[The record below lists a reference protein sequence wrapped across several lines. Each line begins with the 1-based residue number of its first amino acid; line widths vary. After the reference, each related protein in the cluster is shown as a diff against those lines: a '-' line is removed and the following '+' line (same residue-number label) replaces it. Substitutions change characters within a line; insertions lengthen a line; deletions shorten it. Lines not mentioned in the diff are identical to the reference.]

1 MSDIVYT
8 PGQEKAIKE
17 RDKNIII
24 SAAAGSGKTRVLV
37 DRVIS
42 LMLDEKV
49 PIDKMIIVTF
59 TNKASIEMKDRIREA
74 LENQI
79 ENNISNKFLKDQL
92 KLLKHA
98 HIQTLH
104 SFASDMLREYFYYFD
119 DLSPNFSIISEN
131 SNVILKEEAIDEVFD
146 EEYAKKSAD
155 FHNFIHNFATSR
167 NDRAAKSI
175 ILKTYDKLT
184 SQIDP
189 IAWLDSKTASP
200 FDFNIFKEIVREKI
214 DLILEDI
221 SKNKSIAGENN
232 LRVEY
237 EDMLSDDYNLVNILN
252 QLIFTDWD
260 LFIEKINKAKFSTMV
275 RARKDEK
282 DIQAIIKNNRDLY
295 KKELKNI
302 SSLVLNT
309 NSHII
314 SEFGKKEVEVLKEIN
329 YLTKRFIKKYK
340 AKKKDKSYLDFNDI
354 EAEFIKLI
362 DNEEANQV
370 LRERFVYIFFD
381 EYQDSNEIQ
390 NYIIEK
396 LKRSNNLFFV
406 GDVKQS
412 IYGFRRA
419 EPQLFLD
426 KLESYNSDE
435 NKDSIRI
442 NLNENFRTD
451 RDIIDF
457 VNYIFDRLMTKEA
470 SGIDYKNGGHSLN
483 PTKEFDK
490 KNPKSEVHVLEDKL
504 SEENHLV
511 KLIEN
516 LIEEGYEYKDIAILL
531 RSGAKSYLYENA
543 FKKAGIPFFND
554 ISKVSFGAVEVTFF
568 INMLKLIA
576 NPKDDITL
584 LSVIRSDIY
593 KFSEDDIAAIRLNSK
608 YNKFYEA
615 FENYDKDDNILVKIN
630 DFKTAFNNF
639 SYQLSLMDLYEF
651 GNYIFENSKFYE
663 FLMARDRASD
673 RIANVEAFIDLM
685 SDFEANNDNGLYGFL
700 DYVEN
705 LSLYQTDNMNPA
717 RELSENENLV
727 RIMTIHKSKGL
738 EFPVVILADA
748 NKRFNNKHLRE
759 SVVFADDLGIGIN
772 VADYENKIRLT
783 SLKKDL
789 ITEKMTL
796 ENKREEMRILYV
808 ALTRAIN
815 KLIVVGN
822 RNLNTVNKLNGRD
835 DYLNMST
842 YLDWIIASLSNDI
855 ISRDLLENEYTTDDL
870 SNIAEILTFT
880 EESDYEVSKGE
891 DISDIL
897 AANVKD
903 KLYYKFVD
911 LFTKRYE
918 YEADTKDSIKKSVT
932 EISKNFNPEEDGYE
946 LPSYSKFEET
956 GEFRKPNFI
965 SEVKEYKPTDRGTII
980 HKVFQG
986 LSYQK
991 YDNMSLERALKRL
1004 VLENKIKQDELKVIE
1019 EEKIIEYFKNPII
1032 KNLYQSAANIRKEE
1046 TFLMKYEDYYVNG
1059 QIDIMFEFEDEII
1072 LLDFKTD
1079 KIKREG
1085 LYDDQLK
1092 IYKLAIEESLK
1103 KPVKKSYIY
1112 WYNFSELEEVN
1123 TNF

>member
-8 PGQEKAIKE
+8 PGQAKAIKE
-17 RDKNIII
+17 RNKNIII

-74 LENQI
+74 LEDQI
-79 ENNISNKFLKDQL
+79 ENDISNKFLKDQL

-131 SNVILKEEAIDEVFD
+131 ANVILKEEAIDEVFD
-146 EEYAKKSAD
+146 EEYAKKSAN
-155 FHNFIHNFATSR
+155 FHNFIHNFASSR

-189 IAWLDSKTASP
+189 IAWLDSKTESP
-200 FDFNIFKEIVREKI
+200 FDFNIFKEIVREKV
-214 DLILEDI
+214 DLILADI
-221 SKNKSIAGENN
+221 SKNKSITRENN

-237 EDMLSDDYNLVNILN
+237 EDMLDDDYNLVNSLN

-314 SEFGKKEVEVLKEIN
+314 SEFGRKEVEVLKEIN
-329 YLTKRFIKKYK
+329 YLSKRFIKKYQ

-370 LRERFVYIFFD
+370 LKERFSYIFFD

-396 LKRSNNLFFV
+396 LKGEDNLFFV

-419 EPQLFLD
+419 EPGLFLD
-426 KLESYNSDE
+426 KLESYDSDE
-435 NKDSIRI
+435 DKDSIRI

-451 RDIIDF
+451 QDIIDF
-457 VNYIFDRLMTKEA
+457 VNYIFDRLMTKEI
-470 SGIDYKNGGHSLN
+470 SGIDYKNGGHRLN

-490 KNPKSEVHVLEDKL
+490 KNPKSEVHVLDEKL

-511 KLIEN
+511 KVIEN
-516 LIEEGYEYKDIAILL
+516 LIEEGYDYKDIAILL

-608 YNKFYEA
+608 YSKFYEA
-615 FENYDKDDNILVKIN
+615 FENYNKDDDILVKIN
-630 DFKTAFNNF
+630 DFKTAFNDF

-651 GNYIFENSKFYE
+651 GNYIFENSNFYE

-685 SDFEANNDNGLYGFL
+685 SDYEANNDNGLYGFL

-717 RELSENENLV
+717 RDLSENENLV

-738 EFPVVILADA
+738 EFPVVILADV

-759 SVVFADDLGIGIN
+759 SLVFDDDLGIGIN

-789 ITEKMTL
+789 ITEKMTV
-796 ENKREEMRILYV
+796 ENKREEMRVLYV

-822 RNLNTVNKLNGRD
+822 RNLNTVNKLNGRY

-842 YLDWIIASLSNDI
+842 YLDWILASLSDDK
-855 ISRDLLENEYTTDDL
+855 ISLDLLESEYTTDDL

-880 EESDYEVSKGE
+880 EESDYKVSKGE

-897 AANVKD
+897 AANVHD
-903 KLYYKFVD
+903 KLYDKFVD
-911 LFTKRYE
+911 LFTKRYK

-946 LPSYSKFEET
+946 LPSYSKFEST

-965 SEVKEYKPTDRGTII
+965 SEVREYKPTDRGTII

-991 YDNMSLERALKRL
+991 YDNRSLDRALKRL
-1004 VLENKIKQDELKVIE
+1004 VLENKIKQDELKVLE
-1019 EEKIIEYFKNPII
+1019 EEKIIDYFKNPTI
-1032 KNLYQSAANIRKEE
+1032 KDLYQNAENIRKEE

-1059 QIDIMFEFEDEII
+1059 QIDIMFEFEDEIV

-1103 KPVKKSYIY
+1103 KQVSKSYIY
-1112 WYNFSELEEVN
+1112 WYNFSDLEEVN
-1123 TNF
+1123 K

>member
-8 PGQEKAIKE
+8 PGQAKAIKE

-37 DRVIS
+37 DRVIN

-59 TNKASIEMKDRIREA
+59 TNKASIEMKDRIRQA
-74 LENQI
+74 LEDQI
-79 ENNISNKFLKDQL
+79 ENDISNKFLKDQL

-104 SFASDMLREYFYYFD
+104 SFASDMLREYFYYFEN
-119 DLSPNFSIISEN
+119 LSPNFSIISEN
-131 SNVILKEEAIDEVFD
+131 ANVILKEEAIDEVFD
-146 EEYAKKSAD
+146 EEYAKKSPD

-189 IAWLDSKTASP
+189 IAWLDSKTESP

-214 DLILEDI
+214 DLILADI
-221 SKNKSIAGENN
+221 SKNKSIARENN

-237 EDMLSDDYNLVNILN
+237 EDMLSDDYNLVNDLN
-252 QLIFTDWD
+252 QIIFTDWD
-260 LFIEKINKAKFSTMV
+260 LFIEKVNKAKFSTMV
-275 RARKDEK
+275 RARKGEK

-314 SEFGKKEVEVLKEIN
+314 SDFGKKEVEVLKEIN
-329 YLTKRFIKKYK
+329 YLSKRFIKKYQ

-370 LRERFVYIFFD
+370 LRERFSYIFFD

-396 LKRSNNLFFV
+396 LKGEDNLFFV

-426 KLESYNSDE
+426 KLESYEREE

-451 RDIIDF
+451 QDIIDF

-470 SGIDYKNGGHSLN
+470 SGIDYKNGGHRLN
-483 PTKEFDK
+483 ATKEFDK
-490 KNPKSEVHVLEDKL
+490 ANPKSEIHVLEEKL

-511 KLIEN
+511 KVIEN
-516 LIEEGYEYKDIAILL
+516 LLEEGYEYKDIAILL

-608 YNKFYEA
+608 YTKFYEA
-615 FENYDKDDNILVKIN
+615 FENYSKDDDILVKIN
-630 DFKTAFNNF
+630 DFKTAFNDF

-651 GNYIFENSKFYE
+651 GNYIFENSNFYE
-663 FLMARDRASD
+663 FLMARDSASD

-685 SDFEANNDNGLYGFL
+685 SDYEANNDNGLYGFL

-705 LSLYQTDNMNPA
+705 LSLYQTDNINPA
-717 RELSENENLV
+717 RDLSENENLV

-759 SVVFADDLGIGIN
+759 SVVFDDDLGIGIN

-789 ITEKMTL
+789 ITEKMTM
-796 ENKREEMRILYV
+796 ENKREEMRVLYV

-842 YLDWIIASLSNDI
+842 YLDWIIASLSDDK
-855 ISRDLLENEYTTDDL
+855 ISLDLLESEYTTDEL

-880 EESDYEVSKGE
+880 EENDYKLSKGE
-891 DISDIL
+891 NISNIL
-897 AANVKD
+897 AANVHD
-903 KLYYKFVD
+903 KLYDKFVD
-911 LFTKRYE
+911 LFTKRYK
-918 YEADTKDSIKKSVT
+918 YEDDTKDSIKKSVT

-946 LPSYSKFEET
+946 LPSYSKFEST

-965 SEVKEYKPTDRGTII
+965 SEVREYKPTDRGTII

-991 YDNMSLERALKRL
+991 YDNRSLDRALKRL
-1004 VLENKIKQDELKVIE
+1004 VLENKIKQDELKVLE
-1019 EEKIIEYFKNPII
+1019 EEKIIAYFKNPII
-1032 KNLYQSAANIRKEE
+1032 KNLYQKAENIRKEE

-1059 QIDIMFEFEDEII
+1059 QIDIMFEFEDEIV

-1103 KPVKKSYIY
+1103 KTVSKSYIY
-1112 WYNFSELEEVN
+1112 WYNFSDLEEVN
-1123 TNF
+1123 K

>member
-92 KLLKHA
+92 RLLKHA

-470 SGIDYKNGGHSLN
+470 SGIDYKNGGHRLN

-490 KNPKSEVHVLEDKL
+490 KNPKSEVRVLEDKL

-630 DFKTAFNNF
+630 DFKTAFNDF

-759 SVVFADDLGIGIN
+759 SVVFDDDLGIGIN

-855 ISRDLLENEYTTDDL
+855 ISRDLLENEYITDDL

-880 EESDYEVSKGE
+880 EESNYEVSKGE

-980 HKVFQG
+980 HKIFQG
-986 LSYQK
+986 LSYQR
-991 YDNMSLERALKRL
+991 YDNRSLDRALKRL

>member
-8 PGQEKAIKE
+8 PGQAKAIKE

-37 DRVIS
+37 DRVIN

-59 TNKASIEMKDRIREA
+59 TNKASIEMKDRIRQA
-74 LENQI
+74 LEDQI
-79 ENNISNKFLKDQL
+79 ENDISNKFLKDQL

-104 SFASDMLREYFYYFD
+104 SFASDMLREYFYYFEN
-119 DLSPNFSIISEN
+119 LSPNFSIISEN
-131 SNVILKEEAIDEVFD
+131 ANVILKEEAIDEVFD
-146 EEYAKKSAD
+146 EEYAKKSPD

-189 IAWLDSKTASP
+189 IAWLDSKTESP

-221 SKNKSIAGENN
+221 SKNKSIARENN

-237 EDMLSDDYNLVNILN
+237 EDMLSDDYNLVNDLN

-260 LFIEKINKAKFSTMV
+260 LFIEKVNKAKFSTMV
-275 RARKDEK
+275 RARKGEK

-302 SSLVLNT
+302 NSLVLNT

-329 YLTKRFIKKYK
+329 YLSKRFIKKYQ

-370 LRERFVYIFFD
+370 LRERFSYIFFD

-396 LKRSNNLFFV
+396 LKGEDNLFFV

-426 KLESYNSDE
+426 KLESYDSDE
-435 NKDSIRI
+435 NKDYIRI

-451 RDIIDF
+451 KDIIDF
-457 VNYIFDRLMTKEA
+457 VNYIFDRLMTKEI
-470 SGIDYKNGGHSLN
+470 SGIDYKNGGHRLN

-490 KNPKSEVHVLEDKL
+490 KNPKSEVHVLDEKL

-511 KLIEN
+511 KVIEN
-516 LIEEGYEYKDIAILL
+516 LIEDGYEYKDIAILL

-593 KFSEDDIAAIRLNSK
+593 KFSEDDIAAIRLDSK
-608 YNKFYEA
+608 YAKFYEA
-615 FENYDKDDNILVKIN
+615 FENYNKNDDILVKIN
-630 DFKTAFNNF
+630 DFKTAFNDF
-639 SYQLSLMDLYEF
+639 SYQLSLMNLYEF

-685 SDFEANNDNGLYGFL
+685 SDYEANNDNGLYGFL

-705 LSLYQTDNMNPA
+705 LSLYQTDNINPA
-717 RELSENENLV
+717 RDLSENENLV

-759 SVVFADDLGIGIN
+759 SVVFDDDLGIGIN

-789 ITEKMTL
+789 ITEKMTM
-796 ENKREEMRILYV
+796 ENKREEMRVLYV

-842 YLDWIIASLSNDI
+842 YLDWIIASLSDDK
-855 ISRDLLENEYTTDDL
+855 ISLDLLESEYTTDEL

-880 EESDYEVSKGE
+880 EESDYKVSKGE
-891 DISDIL
+891 DISNIL
-897 AANVKD
+897 AANIHD
-903 KLYYKFVD
+903 KLYDKFVD
-911 LFTKRYE
+911 LFTKGYK

-965 SEVKEYKPTDRGTII
+965 SEVREYKPTDRGTII

-991 YDNMSLERALKRL
+991 YDNMSLDRALKRL
-1004 VLENKIKQDELKVIE
+1004 VLENKIKKDELKVIE
-1019 EEKIIEYFKNPII
+1019 EEKIIDYFKNPTI
-1032 KNLYQSAANIRKEE
+1032 KNLYQNAENIRKEE

-1059 QIDIMFEFEDEII
+1059 QIDIMFEFEDEIV

-1112 WYNFSELEEVN
+1112 WYNFSDLEEVN
-1123 TNF
+1123 K

>member
-74 LENQI
+74 LEDQI
-79 ENNISNKFLKDQL
+79 ENDTSNKFLKDQL

-131 SNVILKEEAIDEVFD
+131 ANVILKEEAIDEVFD

-189 IAWLDSKTASP
+189 IAWLDSKTESP
-200 FDFNIFKEIVREKI
+200 FDFNIFKEIVREKV
-214 DLILEDI
+214 DLILADI
-221 SKNKSIAGENN
+221 SKNKTIARENN

-237 EDMLSDDYNLVNILN
+237 EDMLSDDYNLVNSLN

-260 LFIEKINKAKFSTMV
+260 LFIEKVNKAKFSTMV
-275 RARKDEK
+275 RARKGEK

-329 YLTKRFIKKYK
+329 YLSKRFIKKYQ

-370 LRERFVYIFFD
+370 LRERFSYIFFD

-396 LKRSNNLFFV
+396 LKGEDNLFFV

-426 KLESYNSDE
+426 KLESYDSDE

-451 RDIIDF
+451 QDIIDF
-457 VNYIFDRLMTKEA
+457 INYIFDRLMTKEI
-470 SGIDYKNGGHSLN
+470 SGIDYKNGGHRLN
-483 PTKEFDK
+483 PTKKFDK
-490 KNPKSEVHVLEDKL
+490 KNPKSEVHVLDEKL

-511 KLIEN
+511 KVIEN
-516 LIEEGYEYKDIAILL
+516 LIEDGYDYKDIVILL

-593 KFSEDDIAAIRLNSK
+593 KFSEDDIAAIRLDSK
-608 YNKFYEA
+608 YAKFYEA
-615 FENYDKDDNILVKIN
+615 FENYNKNDDILVKIN
-630 DFKTAFNNF
+630 DFKTAFNDF

-651 GNYIFENSKFYE
+651 GNYIFENSNFYE

-673 RIANVEAFIDLM
+673 RIANIEAFIDLM
-685 SDFEANNDNGLYGFL
+685 SDYEANNDNGLYGFL

-705 LSLYQTDNMNPA
+705 LSLYQTDNINPA
-717 RELSENENLV
+717 RDLSENENLV

-759 SVVFADDLGIGIN
+759 SVVFDDDLGIGIN
-772 VADYENKIRLT
+772 VADYKNKIRLT

-789 ITEKMTL
+789 ITEKMTM
-796 ENKREEMRILYV
+796 ENKREEMRVLYV

-842 YLDWIIASLSNDI
+842 YLDWIIASLSDDK
-855 ISRDLLENEYTTDDL
+855 ISLDLLESEYTTDEL

-880 EESDYEVSKGE
+880 EENDYKVSKGE

-897 AANVKD
+897 AANVHD
-903 KLYYKFVD
+903 KLYDKFVD
-911 LFTKRYE
+911 LFTKRYK

-946 LPSYSKFEET
+946 LPSYSKFEST
-956 GEFRKPNFI
+956 GEFRKPSFI
-965 SEVKEYKPTDRGTII
+965 SEVREYKPTDRGTII

-991 YDNMSLERALKRL
+991 YDNRSLDRALKRL

-1019 EEKIIEYFKNPII
+1019 EEKIIDYFKNPII
-1032 KNLYQSAANIRKEE
+1032 KNLYQKAENIRKEE

-1059 QIDIMFEFEDEII
+1059 QIDIMFEFEDEIV

-1112 WYNFSELEEVN
+1112 WYNFSDLEEVN
-1123 TNF
+1123 P

>member
-8 PGQEKAIKE
+8 PGQAKAIKE
-17 RDKNIII
+17 RNKNIII

-37 DRVIS
+37 DRVIN

-49 PIDKMIIVTF
+49 LIDKMIIVTF
-59 TNKASIEMKDRIREA
+59 TNKSSIEMKDRIRQA
-74 LENQI
+74 LEDQI
-79 ENNISNKFLKDQL
+79 ENDISNKFLKDQL

-104 SFASDMLREYFYYFD
+104 SFASDMLREYFYYFEN
-119 DLSPNFSIISEN
+119 LSPNFSIISEN
-131 SNVILKEEAIDEVFD
+131 ANVILKEEAIDEVFD
-146 EEYAKKSAD
+146 EEYAKKSPD

-189 IAWLDSKTASP
+189 IAWLDSKTESP

-221 SKNKSIAGENN
+221 SKNKSIARENN

-237 EDMLSDDYNLVNILN
+237 EDMLSDDYNLVNDLN

-260 LFIEKINKAKFSTMV
+260 LFIEKVNKAKFSTMV
-275 RARKDEK
+275 RARKGEK

-302 SSLVLNT
+302 NSLVLNT

-329 YLTKRFIKKYK
+329 YLSKRFIKKYQ

-370 LRERFVYIFFD
+370 LRERFSYIFFD

-396 LKRSNNLFFV
+396 LKGEDNLFFV

-426 KLESYNSDE
+426 KLESYDSDE
-435 NKDSIRI
+435 NKDYIRI

-451 RDIIDF
+451 KDIIDF
-457 VNYIFDRLMTKEA
+457 VNYIFDRLMTKEI
-470 SGIDYKNGGHSLN
+470 SGIDYKNGGHRLN
-483 PTKEFDK
+483 PTKKFDK
-490 KNPKSEVHVLEDKL
+490 KNPKSEVHVLDEKL

-516 LIEEGYEYKDIAILL
+516 LIEDGYEYKDIAILL

-543 FKKAGIPFFND
+543 FKKASIPFFND

-608 YNKFYEA
+608 YTKFYEA
-615 FENYDKDDNILVKIN
+615 FEDYNKNDDILVKIN
-630 DFKTAFNNF
+630 DFKTAFNDF

-651 GNYIFENSKFYE
+651 GNYIFENSNFYE

-685 SDFEANNDNGLYGFL
+685 SDYEANNDNGLYGFL
-700 DYVEN
+700 DYVES
-705 LSLYQTDNMNPA
+705 LSLYQTDNINPA

-759 SVVFADDLGIGIN
+759 SVVFDDDLGIGIN

-789 ITEKMTL
+789 ITEKMTM
-796 ENKREEMRILYV
+796 ENKREEMRVLYV

-822 RNLNTVNKLNGRD
+822 RNLNTVNKLNSRD

-842 YLDWIIASLSNDI
+842 YLDWIIASLSDDK
-855 ISRDLLENEYTTDDL
+855 ISLDLLESEYTTDEL

-880 EESDYEVSKGE
+880 EENDYKVSKGE

-897 AANVKD
+897 AANVHD
-903 KLYYKFVD
+903 KLYDKFVD
-911 LFTKRYE
+911 LFTKRYK

-965 SEVKEYKPTDRGTII
+965 SEVREYKPTDRGTII

-991 YDNMSLERALKRL
+991 YDNRSLDRALKRL
-1004 VLENKIKQDELKVIE
+1004 VLENKIKQDELKVLE
-1019 EEKIIEYFKNPII
+1019 EEKIIAYFKNPII
-1032 KNLYQSAANIRKEE
+1032 KNLYQKAENIRKEE

-1059 QIDIMFEFEDEII
+1059 QIDIMFEFEDEIV

-1103 KPVKKSYIY
+1103 KTVSKSYIY
-1112 WYNFSELEEVN
+1112 WYNFSDLEEVN
-1123 TNF
+1123 K

>member
-8 PGQEKAIKE
+8 PGQAKAIKE
-17 RDKNIII
+17 RNKNIII

-74 LENQI
+74 LEDQI
-79 ENNISNKFLKDQL
+79 ENDISNKFLKDQL

-131 SNVILKEEAIDEVFD
+131 ANVILKEEAIDEVFD
-146 EEYAKKSAD
+146 EEYAKKSPD

-167 NDRAAKSI
+167 NDRSAKSI

-189 IAWLDSKTASP
+189 IAWLDSKTESP

-214 DLILEDI
+214 DLILADI
-221 SKNKSIAGENN
+221 SKNKSIARENN

-237 EDMLSDDYNLVNILN
+237 EDMLSDDYNLVDSLS
-252 QLIFTDWD
+252 QLILTDWD
-260 LFIEKINKAKFSTMV
+260 LFIEKVNKAKFSTMV
-275 RARKDEK
+275 RARKGEK

-302 SSLVLNT
+302 SALVLNT

-314 SEFGKKEVEVLKEIN
+314 SEFGRKEVEVLKEIN
-329 YLTKRFIKKYK
+329 YLSKRFIKKYQ

-370 LRERFVYIFFD
+370 LRERFSYIFFD

-396 LKRSNNLFFV
+396 LKGEDNLFFV

-419 EPQLFLD
+419 EPGLFLE
-426 KLESYNSDE
+426 KLKSYEREE

-451 RDIIDF
+451 QDIIDF
-457 VNYIFDRLMTKEA
+457 VNYIFDRLMTKEV
-470 SGIDYKNGGHSLN
+470 SGIDYKNGGHRLN
-483 PTKEFDK
+483 PTKKFDK
-490 KNPKSEVHVLEDKL
+490 ANPKSEVHVLDEKL

-511 KLIEN
+511 KVIEN
-516 LIEEGYEYKDIAILL
+516 LIEDGYDYKDIAILL
-531 RSGAKSYLYENA
+531 RSGAKSYLYENS

-554 ISKVSFGAVEVTFF
+554 INKVSFGAVEVTFF

-584 LSVIRSDIY
+584 LSVIRSNIY

-608 YNKFYEA
+608 YSKFYEA
-615 FENYDKDDNILVKIN
+615 FENYSKDDDILVKIN
-630 DFKTAFNNF
+630 DFKTAFNDF
-639 SYQLSLMDLYEF
+639 SYQLSLMNLYEF
-651 GNYIFENSKFYE
+651 GNYIFENSNFYE

-685 SDFEANNDNGLYGFL
+685 SDYEANNDNGLYGFL

-705 LSLYQTDNMNPA
+705 LSLYQTDNINPA

-759 SVVFADDLGIGIN
+759 SVVFDDDLGIGIN

-789 ITEKMTL
+789 ITEKMTI
-796 ENKREEMRILYV
+796 ENKREEMRVLYV

-842 YLDWIIASLSNDI
+842 YLDWIIASLSDDK
-855 ISRDLLENEYTTDDL
+855 ISLDLLESEYTTDEL

-880 EESDYEVSKGE
+880 EENDYKLSKGE
-891 DISDIL
+891 DISNIL
-897 AANVKD
+897 AANVHD
-903 KLYYKFVD
+903 KLYDKFVD
-911 LFTKRYE
+911 LFTKRYK
-918 YEADTKDSIKKSVT
+918 YEDDTKDSIKKSVT

-965 SEVKEYKPTDRGTII
+965 SEVREYKPTDRGTII

-991 YDNMSLERALKRL
+991 YDNRSLDRALKRL
-1004 VLENKIKQDELKVIE
+1004 VLENKIKQDELKVLE
-1019 EEKIIEYFKNPII
+1019 EEKIIDYFKNPTI
-1032 KNLYQSAANIRKEE
+1032 KDLYQNAENIRKEE
-1046 TFLMKYEDYYVNG
+1046 TFLMKYEGYYVNG
-1059 QIDIMFEFEDEII
+1059 QIDIMFEFEDEIV

-1103 KPVKKSYIY
+1103 KTVSKSYIY
-1112 WYNFSELEEVN
+1112 WYNFSDLEEVN
-1123 TNF
+1123 K

>member
-79 ENNISNKFLKDQL
+79 ENDTSNKFLKDQL

-131 SNVILKEEAIDEVFD
+131 ANVILKEEAIDEVFD

-167 NDRAAKSI
+167 NDRSAKLI

-189 IAWLDSKTASP
+189 IAWLDSKTKSP

-221 SKNKSIAGENN
+221 SKNKFLARENN

-237 EDMLSDDYNLVNILN
+237 ENMLTDDYNLVNSLN

-260 LFIEKINKAKFSTMV
+260 TFIEKINKAKFTTMV

-282 DIQAIIKNNRDLY
+282 DIQANIKNNRDLY
-295 KKELKNI
+295 KKELNNI

-314 SEFGKKEVEVLKEIN
+314 NEFGKKEVEVLKEIN
-329 YLTKRFIKKYK
+329 YLTKRFIKKYQ

-370 LRERFVYIFFD
+370 LKERFSYIFFD

-396 LKRSNNLFFV
+396 LKGADNLFFV

-419 EPQLFLD
+419 EPGLFLD
-426 KLESYNSDE
+426 KLELYDSEE

-451 RDIIDF
+451 EDIIDF

-470 SGIDYKNGGHSLN
+470 SGIDYKNGGHRLN
-483 PTKEFDK
+483 ATKEFDK
-490 KNPKSEVHVLEDKL
+490 ANPKSEIHVLEEKL

-511 KLIEN
+511 KVIEN
-516 LIEEGYEYKDIAILL
+516 LLEEGYEYKDIAILL

-608 YNKFYEA
+608 YAKFYEA
-615 FENYDKDDNILVKIN
+615 FENYDKEDEILIKIN
-630 DFKTAFNNF
+630 DFKTAFNDF

-651 GNYIFENSKFYE
+651 GNYIFESSNFYE

-685 SDFEANNDNGLYGFL
+685 SDFEVNNENGLYGFL

-705 LSLYQTDNMNPA
+705 LSLYQTDNINPA

-748 NKRFNNKHLRE
+748 SKRFNNKHLRE
-759 SVVFADDLGIGIN
+759 SVVFDDDLGIGIN

-789 ITEKMTL
+789 ITEKMTM
-796 ENKREEMRILYV
+796 ENKREEMRVLYV

-822 RNLNTVNKLNGRD
+822 RNLNTVDKLNGRD

-842 YLDWIIASLSNDI
+842 YLDWIIASLADDK
-855 ISRDLLENEYTTDDL
+855 ISLDLLENEYTTDEL

-880 EESDYEVSKGE
+880 EENDYEVSKGE
-891 DISDIL
+891 DISNIL
-897 AANVKD
+897 ATSVHD
-903 KLYYKFVD
+903 KLYDRFVD
-911 LFTKRYE
+911 LFTKEYE
-918 YEADTKDSIKKSVT
+918 FEADTKDSIKKSVT

-946 LPSYSKFEET
+946 LPSYSKFESS

-965 SEVKEYKPTDRGTII
+965 SKVKEYKPTDRGTII

-986 LSYQK
+986 LNYQK
-991 YDNMSLERALKRL
+991 YDNRSLARALDRL
-1004 VLENKIKQDELKVIE
+1004 VLENKIKQEELKVIE
-1019 EEKIIEYFKNPII
+1019 EEKIIAYFKNPLI
-1032 KNLYQSAANIRKEE
+1032 KNLYQNAENIRKEE

-1059 QIDIMFEFEDEII
+1059 QIDIMFEFEDEIV

-1103 KPVKKSYIY
+1103 KPVRKSYIY
-1112 WYNFSELEEVN
+1112 WYNFSDLEEVN
-1123 TNF
+1123 HNF

>member
-8 PGQEKAIKE
+8 PGQAKAIKE
-17 RDKNIII
+17 RNKNIII

-37 DRVIS
+37 DRVIN

-49 PIDKMIIVTF
+49 LIDKMIIVTF
-59 TNKASIEMKDRIREA
+59 TNKSSIEMKDRIRQA
-74 LENQI
+74 LEDQI
-79 ENNISNKFLKDQL
+79 ENDISNKFLKDQL

-104 SFASDMLREYFYYFD
+104 SFASDMLREYFYYFEN
-119 DLSPNFSIISEN
+119 LSPNFSIISEN
-131 SNVILKEEAIDEVFD
+131 ANVILKEEAIDEVFD
-146 EEYAKKSAD
+146 EEYAKKSPD

-189 IAWLDSKTASP
+189 IAWLDSKTESP

-221 SKNKSIAGENN
+221 SKNKSIARENN

-237 EDMLSDDYNLVNILN
+237 EDMLSDDYNLVDSLN
-252 QLIFTDWD
+252 QLIFTNWD
-260 LFIEKINKAKFSTMV
+260 LFIEKVNKAKFSTMV
-275 RARKDEK
+275 RARKGEK

-329 YLTKRFIKKYK
+329 YLSKRFIKKYQ

-370 LRERFVYIFFD
+370 LIERFSYIFFD

-396 LKRSNNLFFV
+396 LKGKDNLFFV

-426 KLESYNSDE
+426 KLESYDSDE

-451 RDIIDF
+451 QDIIDF
-457 VNYIFDRLMTKEA
+457 VNYIFDRLMTKEV
-470 SGIDYKNGGHSLN
+470 SGIDYKNGDHRLN

-490 KNPKSEVHVLEDKL
+490 ANPKSEVHVLEEKL

-511 KLIEN
+511 KVIEN
-516 LIEEGYEYKDIAILL
+516 LIEDGYEYKDIAILL
-531 RSGAKSYLYENA
+531 RSGSKSYLYENA

-608 YNKFYEA
+608 YSKFYEA
-615 FENYDKDDNILVKIN
+615 FEDYNKNDGILVKIN
-630 DFKTAFNNF
+630 DFKTAFNDF

-651 GNYIFENSKFYE
+651 GNYIFENSNFYE

-685 SDFEANNDNGLYGFL
+685 SDYEANNDNGLYGFL

-705 LSLYQTDNMNPA
+705 LSLYQTDNINPA
-717 RELSENENLV
+717 RDLSENENLV

-759 SVVFADDLGIGIN
+759 SLVFDDDLGIGIN
-772 VADYENKIRLT
+772 VADYENKIRLP

-789 ITEKMTL
+789 ITEKMTM
-796 ENKREEMRILYV
+796 ENKREEMRVLYV

-842 YLDWIIASLSNDI
+842 YLDWIIATLSDDKISL
-855 ISRDLLENEYTTDDL
+855 DLLENEYTTDEL

-880 EESDYEVSKGE
+880 EENDYKVSKGE
-891 DISDIL
+891 DISEIL
-897 AANVKD
+897 AANVHD
-903 KLYYKFVD
+903 KLYDKFVD
-911 LFTKRYE
+911 LFTKGYKYE
-918 YEADTKDSIKKSVT
+918 PDTKDSIKKSVT

-965 SEVKEYKPTDRGTII
+965 SEVREYKPTDRGTII

-991 YDNMSLERALKRL
+991 YDNMSLDRALKRL
-1004 VLENKIKQDELKVIE
+1004 VLENKIKKDELKVIE
-1019 EEKIIEYFKNPII
+1019 EEKIIDYFKNPTI
-1032 KNLYQSAANIRKEE
+1032 KNLYQNAENIRKEE

-1059 QIDIMFEFEDEII
+1059 QIDIMFEFEDEIV

-1112 WYNFSELEEVN
+1112 WYNFSDLEEVN
-1123 TNF
+1123 K

>member
-8 PGQEKAIKE
+8 PDQQKAISQ
-17 RDKNIII
+17 RNKNIII

-59 TNKASIEMKDRIREA
+59 TNKASIEMKDRIRSS
-74 LENQI
+74 LENSI
-79 ENNISNKFLKDQL
+79 KNDPTNKFLKDQL

-119 DLSPNFSIISEN
+119 NLSPNFSIISEN
-131 SNVILKEEAIDEVFD
+131 SNVILKEETIEEVFD
-146 EEYAKKSAD
+146 EEYSKGSPE
-155 FHNFIHNFATSR
+155 FHNFIHNFASSR
-167 NDRAAKSI
+167 SDRDAKSV
-175 ILKTYDKLT
+175 ILKTYDKLA
-184 SQIDP
+184 SQIDSL
-189 IAWLDSKTASP
+189 AWLDNKTQSP
-200 FDFNIFKEIVREKI
+200 FDFNIFQEIIRKKV
-214 DLILEDI
+214 DLIIEDI
-221 SKNKSIAGENN
+221 SKNKDIARENN

-237 EDMLSDDYNLVNILN
+237 EEILEDDYILVNNLN
-252 QLIFTDWD
+252 QLIFINWD
-260 LFIEKINKAKFSTMV
+260 LFIEKVNKAKFATMV

-282 DIQAIIKNNRDLY
+282 DIQAVIKNNRDLY

-302 SSLVLNT
+302 SSLVINT
-309 NSHII
+309 NSNII
-314 SEFGKKEVEVLKEIN
+314 SEFSKKEVNVLKEIN
-329 YLTKRFIKKYK
+329 YLTKRFIKKYQ
-340 AKKKDKSYLDFNDI
+340 AKKDDKSYLDFNDI

-362 DNEEANQV
+362 DNDEANQI
-370 LRERFVYIFFD
+370 LKERFAYIFFD

-396 LKRSNNLFFV
+396 LKRDNNLFFV

-426 KLESYNSDE
+426 KLESYDSDE

-451 RDIIDF
+451 KDIIKF
-457 VNYIFDRLMTKEA
+457 VNYIFDRLMTKDYSA
-470 SGIDYKNGGHSLN
+470 IDYKNGGHRLN
-483 PTKEFDK
+483 AIKEFENAK
-490 KNPKSEVHVLEDKL
+490 PKSEVHVLDEKL
-504 SEENHLV
+504 KEERHLV
-511 KLIEN
+511 SVIEN
-516 LIEEGYEYKDIAILL
+516 LINEGYKYKDIAILL
-531 RSGAKSYLYENA
+531 RSGSKSYLYENA

-568 INMLKLIA
+568 INILKLIA

-593 KFSEDDIAAIRLNSK
+593 KFSEDDIATIRLSK
-608 YNKFYEA
+608 KYAKFYEA
-615 FENYDKDDNILVKIN
+615 FENYEQDDEILTKIN
-630 DFKTAFNNF
+630 DFKTIYNDFT
-639 SYQLSLMDLYEF
+639 YQLSLMNLYEF
-651 GNYIFENSKFYE
+651 GNYIFENSKFYD
-663 FLMARDRASD
+663 FLMARDRAID
-673 RIANVEAFIDLM
+673 RIENVEAFIDLM
-685 SDFEANNDNGLYGFL
+685 SDYEANNDNGLYGFL
-700 DYVEN
+700 DYTQN
-705 LSLYQTDNMNPA
+705 LSLHQTDNINPA

-738 EFPVVILADA
+738 EFPVVILADT

-759 SVVFADDLGIGIN
+759 SVVFDDDLGIGIN
-772 VADYENKIRLT
+772 IADYENKIRLS
-783 SLKKDL
+783 SLKKDI
-789 ITEKMTL
+789 ITEKMTTD
-796 ENKREEMRILYV
+796 NKREEMRVLYV

-815 KLIVVGN
+815 KLIIVGN

-842 YLDWIIASLSNDI
+842 YMDWILVSLSDDK
-855 ISRDLLENEYTTDDL
+855 ISLDLLENDYETDEL
-870 SNIAEILTFT
+870 SEVASVFVFN
-880 EESDYEVSKGE
+880 EESKYEVSKGN

-897 AANVKD
+897 SANVHD
-903 KLYYKFVD
+903 NLYDKFVNI
-911 LFTKRYE
+911 FTRPYP
-918 YEADTKDSIKKSVT
+918 YEADTRDSIKKSVT

-946 LPSYSKFEET
+946 LPRYSKFEAKSD
-956 GEFRKPNFI
+956 FRKPNFI
-965 SEVKEYKPTDRGTII
+965 SEVREYKPTDRGTII

-986 LSYQK
+986 LNYQK
-991 YDNMSLERALKRL
+991 YDSKSLARALDRL
-1004 VLENKIKQDELKVIE
+1004 VIENKITRDELKVIE
-1019 EEKIIEYFKNPII
+1019 EEKIIAYFKDLLI
-1032 KNLYQSAANIRKEE
+1032 KKLYQNAANIRKEE

-1059 QIDIMFEFEDEII
+1059 QIDIMFEFEDEIV

-1085 LYDDQLK
+1085 IYDDQLK

-1103 KPVKKSYIY
+1103 KQVSKSYIY

-1123 TNF
+1123 K

>member
-8 PGQEKAIKE
+8 PGQAKAIKE
-17 RDKNIII
+17 RNKNIII

-37 DRVIS
+37 DRVIN

-59 TNKASIEMKDRIREA
+59 TNKASIEMKDRIRQA
-74 LENQI
+74 LEDQI
-79 ENNISNKFLKDQL
+79 ENDISNKFLKDQL

-104 SFASDMLREYFYYFD
+104 SFASDMLREYFYYFEN
-119 DLSPNFSIISEN
+119 LSPNFSIISEN
-131 SNVILKEEAIDEVFD
+131 ANVILKEEAIDEVFD
-146 EEYAKKSAD
+146 EEYAKKSPD

-189 IAWLDSKTASP
+189 IAWLDSKTESP

-221 SKNKSIAGENN
+221 SKNKSIARENN

-237 EDMLSDDYNLVNILN
+237 EDMLSDDYNLVNDLN

-260 LFIEKINKAKFSTMV
+260 LFIEKVNKAKFSTMV
-275 RARKDEK
+275 RARKGEK

-314 SEFGKKEVEVLKEIN
+314 SEFGKKEVEILKEVN
-329 YLTKRFIKKYK
+329 YLTKRFIKKYQ

-370 LRERFVYIFFD
+370 LKERFSYIFFD

-396 LKRSNNLFFV
+396 LKGEDNLFFV

-426 KLESYNSDE
+426 KLESYDSDE
-435 NKDSIRI
+435 NKYSIRI

-451 RDIIDF
+451 QDIIDF
-457 VNYIFDRLMTKEA
+457 VNYIFDRLMTKEV
-470 SGIDYKNGGHSLN
+470 SGIDYKNGGHRLN

-490 KNPKSEVHVLEDKL
+490 KNPKSEVHVLDEKL

-511 KLIEN
+511 KVIEN
-516 LIEEGYEYKDIAILL
+516 LIEDGYEYKDIAILL
-531 RSGAKSYLYENA
+531 RSGAKSYLYENS

-593 KFSEDDIAAIRLNSK
+593 KFSEDDIAAIRLDSK
-608 YNKFYEA
+608 YAKFYEA
-615 FENYDKDDNILVKIN
+615 FENYSKDDDILVKIN
-630 DFKTAFNNF
+630 DFKTAFNDF

-685 SDFEANNDNGLYGFL
+685 SDYEANNDNGLYGFL

-717 RELSENENLV
+717 RDLSENENLV

-759 SVVFADDLGIGIN
+759 SVVFDDNLGIGIN

-789 ITEKMTL
+789 ITEKMTM
-796 ENKREEMRILYV
+796 ENKREEMRVLYV

-842 YLDWIIASLSNDI
+842 YLDWIIATLSDDKISL
-855 ISRDLLENEYTTDDL
+855 DLLESEYTTDEL

-880 EESDYEVSKGE
+880 EESDYKVSKGE
-891 DISDIL
+891 DISNIL
-897 AANVKD
+897 AANIHD
-903 KLYYKFVD
+903 KLYDKFVD
-911 LFTKRYE
+911 LFTKGYK

-965 SEVKEYKPTDRGTII
+965 SEVREYKPTDRGTII

-991 YDNMSLERALKRL
+991 YDNMSLDRALKRL
-1004 VLENKIKQDELKVIE
+1004 VLENKIKKDELKVIE
-1019 EEKIIEYFKNPII
+1019 EEKIIDYFKNPTI
-1032 KNLYQSAANIRKEE
+1032 KNLYQNAENIRKEE

-1059 QIDIMFEFEDEII
+1059 QIDIMFEFEDEIV

-1085 LYDDQLK
+1085 IYDDQLK

-1103 KPVKKSYIY
+1103 KQVSKSYIY

-1123 TNF
+1123 K

>member
-17 RDKNIII
+17 RNKNIII

-59 TNKASIEMKDRIREA
+59 TNKASIEMKDRIRQA
-74 LENQI
+74 LEDQI
-79 ENNISNKFLKDQL
+79 ENDISNKFLKDQL

-131 SNVILKEEAIDEVFD
+131 ANVILKEEAIDEVFD
-146 EEYAKKSAD
+146 EEYAKKSPD

-167 NDRAAKSI
+167 NDRSAKSI

-189 IAWLDSKTASP
+189 IAWLDSKTESP

-214 DLILEDI
+214 DLILADI
-221 SKNKSIAGENN
+221 SKNKSIARENN

-237 EDMLSDDYNLVNILN
+237 EDMLSDDYNLVNDLN
-252 QLIFTDWD
+252 QIIFTDWD
-260 LFIEKINKAKFSTMV
+260 LFIEKVNKAKFSTMV
-275 RARKDEK
+275 RARKGEK

-314 SEFGKKEVEVLKEIN
+314 SDFGKKEVEVLKEIN
-329 YLTKRFIKKYK
+329 YLSKRFIKKYQ

-370 LRERFVYIFFD
+370 LRERFSYIFFD

-396 LKRSNNLFFV
+396 LKGEDNLFFV

-419 EPQLFLD
+419 EPGLFLD
-426 KLESYNSDE
+426 KLESYEREE

-451 RDIIDF
+451 QDIIDF
-457 VNYIFDRLMTKEA
+457 VNYIFDRLMTKEV
-470 SGIDYKNGGHSLN
+470 SGIDYKNGGHRLN

-490 KNPKSEVHVLEDKL
+490 KNPKSEVHVLDEKL

-511 KLIEN
+511 KVIEN
-516 LIEEGYEYKDIAILL
+516 LIEDGYEYKDIAILL

-543 FKKAGIPFFND
+543 FKKASIPFFND

-608 YNKFYEA
+608 YTKFYEA
-615 FENYDKDDNILVKIN
+615 FEDYNKNDDILVKIN
-630 DFKTAFNNF
+630 DFKTAFNDF

-651 GNYIFENSKFYE
+651 GNYIFENSNFYE

-685 SDFEANNDNGLYGFL
+685 SDYEANNDNGLYGFL

-705 LSLYQTDNMNPA
+705 LSLYQTDNINPA
-717 RELSENENLV
+717 RDLSENENLV

-759 SVVFADDLGIGIN
+759 SVVFDDDLGIGIN

-789 ITEKMTL
+789 ITEKMTM
-796 ENKREEMRILYV
+796 ENKREEMRVLYV

-842 YLDWIIASLSNDI
+842 YLDWIIATLSDDKISL
-855 ISRDLLENEYTTDDL
+855 DLLENEYTTDEL

-880 EESDYEVSKGE
+880 EENDYNVSKGE
-891 DISDIL
+891 NISEIL
-897 AANVKD
+897 AANVHD
-903 KLYYKFVD
+903 KLYDKFVD
-911 LFTKRYE
+911 LFTKGYK
-918 YEADTKDSIKKSVT
+918 YEADTKNSIKKSVT

-946 LPSYSKFEET
+946 LPSYSKFEST

-965 SEVKEYKPTDRGTII
+965 SEVREYKPTDRGTII

-991 YDNMSLERALKRL
+991 YDNMSLDRALKRL
-1004 VLENKIKQDELKVIE
+1004 VLENKIKKDELKVIE
-1019 EEKIIEYFKNPII
+1019 EEKIIDYFKNPTI
-1032 KNLYQSAANIRKEE
+1032 KNLYQNAENIRKEE

-1059 QIDIMFEFEDEII
+1059 QIDIMFEFEDEIV

-1103 KPVKKSYIY
+1103 KQVSKSYIY

-1123 TNF
+1123 K

>member
-74 LENQI
+74 LEDQI
-79 ENNISNKFLKDQL
+79 ENDTSNKFLKDQL

-131 SNVILKEEAIDEVFD
+131 ANVILKEEAIDEVFD

-189 IAWLDSKTASP
+189 IAWLDSKTESP
-200 FDFNIFKEIVREKI
+200 FDFNIFKEIVREKV
-214 DLILEDI
+214 DLILADI
-221 SKNKSIAGENN
+221 SKNKTIARENN

-237 EDMLSDDYNLVNILN
+237 EDMLSDDYNLVNSLN

-260 LFIEKINKAKFSTMV
+260 LFIEKVNKAKFSTMV
-275 RARKDEK
+275 RARKGEK

-329 YLTKRFIKKYK
+329 YLSKRFIKKYQ

-370 LRERFVYIFFD
+370 LRERFSYIFFD

-396 LKRSNNLFFV
+396 LKGEDNLFFV

-426 KLESYNSDE
+426 KLESYDSDE

-451 RDIIDF
+451 QDIIDF
-457 VNYIFDRLMTKEA
+457 VNYIFDKLMTKEI
-470 SGIDYKNGGHSLN
+470 SGIDYKNGGHRLN

-490 KNPKSEVHVLEDKL
+490 ANPKSEVHVLDEKL

-511 KLIEN
+511 KVIEN
-516 LIEEGYEYKDIAILL
+516 LIEDGYEYKDIAILL

-593 KFSEDDIAAIRLNSK
+593 KFSEDDIAAIRLDSK
-608 YNKFYEA
+608 YAKFYEA
-615 FENYDKDDNILVKIN
+615 FEDYNKNDDILVKIN
-630 DFKTAFNNF
+630 NFKTAFNDF

-651 GNYIFENSKFYE
+651 GNYIFENSNFYE

-685 SDFEANNDNGLYGFL
+685 SDYEVNNDNGLYGFL

-705 LSLYQTDNMNPA
+705 LSLYQTDNINPA
-717 RELSENENLV
+717 RDLSENENLV

-759 SVVFADDLGIGIN
+759 SVVFDDDLGIGIN

-789 ITEKMTL
+789 ITEKMTM
-796 ENKREEMRILYV
+796 ENKREEMRVLYV

-842 YLDWIIASLSNDI
+842 YLDWIIASLSDDK
-855 ISRDLLENEYTTDDL
+855 ISLDLLENEYTTDEL

-880 EESDYEVSKGE
+880 EENDYKVSKGE
-891 DISDIL
+891 DISNIL
-897 AANVKD
+897 AANVHD
-903 KLYYKFVD
+903 KLYNKFVD
-911 LFTKRYE
+911 LFTKGYK
-918 YEADTKDSIKKSVT
+918 YEADIKDSIKKSVT

-965 SEVKEYKPTDRGTII
+965 SEVREYKPTDRGTII

-991 YDNMSLERALKRL
+991 YDNRSLDRALKRL

-1019 EEKIIEYFKNPII
+1019 EEKIIDYFKNPII
-1032 KNLYQSAANIRKEE
+1032 KNLYQNAANIRKEE

-1059 QIDIMFEFEDEII
+1059 QIDIMFEFEDEIV

-1112 WYNFSELEEVN
+1112 WYNFSDLEEVN
-1123 TNF
+1123 P

>member
-42 LMLDEKV
+42 IMLDEKV

-74 LENQI
+74 LEDQI

-184 SQIDP
+184 SQINP
-189 IAWLDSKTASP
+189 IDWLDSKTASP

-329 YLTKRFIKKYK
+329 YLTKRFIKKYQ

-470 SGIDYKNGGHSLN
+470 SGIDYKNGGHRLN

-490 KNPKSEVHVLEDKL
+490 AIPKSEVHVLEEKL

-516 LIEEGYEYKDIAILL
+516 LIEEGYQYKDIAILL

-639 SYQLSLMDLYEF
+639 FYQLSLMDLYEF

>member
-8 PGQEKAIKE
+8 PDQQKAISQ
-17 RDKNIII
+17 RNKNIII

-59 TNKASIEMKDRIREA
+59 TNKASIEMKDRIRSS
-74 LENQI
+74 LENSI
-79 ENNISNKFLKDQL
+79 KNDPTNKFLKDQL

-104 SFASDMLREYFYYFD
+104 SFASDMLREYFYYFEN
-119 DLSPNFSIISEN
+119 LSPNFSIISEN
-131 SNVILKEEAIDEVFD
+131 ANVILKEEAIDEVFD
-146 EEYAKKSAD
+146 EEYAKKSPD

-189 IAWLDSKTASP
+189 IAWLDSKTESP

-214 DLILEDI
+214 DLILADI
-221 SKNKSIAGENN
+221 SKNKSIARENN

-237 EDMLSDDYNLVNILN
+237 EDMLSDDYNLVNDLN
-252 QLIFTDWD
+252 QIIFTDWD
-260 LFIEKINKAKFSTMV
+260 LFIEKVNKAKFSTMV
-275 RARKDEK
+275 RARKGEK

-314 SEFGKKEVEVLKEIN
+314 SDFGKKEVEVLKEIN
-329 YLTKRFIKKYK
+329 YLSKRFIKKYQ

-370 LRERFVYIFFD
+370 LRERFSYIFFD

-396 LKRSNNLFFV
+396 LKGEDNLFFV

-426 KLESYNSDE
+426 KLESYEREE

-451 RDIIDF
+451 QDIIDF

-470 SGIDYKNGGHSLN
+470 SGIDYKNGGHRLN
-483 PTKEFDK
+483 ATKEFDK
-490 KNPKSEVHVLEDKL
+490 ANPKSEIHVLEEKL

-511 KLIEN
+511 KVIEN
-516 LIEEGYEYKDIAILL
+516 LLEEGYEYKDIAILL

-608 YNKFYEA
+608 YTKFYEA
-615 FENYDKDDNILVKIN
+615 FENYSKDDDILVKIN
-630 DFKTAFNNF
+630 DFKTAFNDF

-651 GNYIFENSKFYE
+651 GNYIFENSNFYE
-663 FLMARDRASD
+663 FLMARDSASD

-685 SDFEANNDNGLYGFL
+685 SDYEANNDNGLYGFL

-705 LSLYQTDNMNPA
+705 LSLYQTDNINPA
-717 RELSENENLV
+717 RDLSENENLV

-759 SVVFADDLGIGIN
+759 SVVFDDDLGIGIN

-789 ITEKMTL
+789 ITEKMTM
-796 ENKREEMRILYV
+796 ENKREEMRVLYV

-842 YLDWIIASLSNDI
+842 YLDWIIASLSDDK
-855 ISRDLLENEYTTDDL
+855 ISLDLLESEYTTDEL

-880 EESDYEVSKGE
+880 EENDYKLSKGE
-891 DISDIL
+891 NISNIL
-897 AANVKD
+897 AANVHD
-903 KLYYKFVD
+903 KLYDKFVD
-911 LFTKRYE
+911 LFTKRYK
-918 YEADTKDSIKKSVT
+918 YEDDTKDSIKKSVT

-946 LPSYSKFEET
+946 LPSYSKFEST

-965 SEVKEYKPTDRGTII
+965 SEVREYKPTDRGTII

-991 YDNMSLERALKRL
+991 YDNRSLDRALKRL
-1004 VLENKIKQDELKVIE
+1004 VLENKIKQDELKVLE
-1019 EEKIIEYFKNPII
+1019 EEKIIAYFKNPII
-1032 KNLYQSAANIRKEE
+1032 KNLYQKAENIRKEE

-1059 QIDIMFEFEDEII
+1059 QIDIIFEFEDEIV

-1085 LYDDQLK
+1085 IYDDQLK

-1103 KPVKKSYIY
+1103 KQVSKSYIY

-1123 TNF
+1123 K

>member
-470 SGIDYKNGGHSLN
+470 SGIDYKNGGHRLN

-630 DFKTAFNNF
+630 DFKTAFNDF

-759 SVVFADDLGIGIN
+759 SVVFDDDLGIGIN

-980 HKVFQG
+980 HKIFQG
-986 LSYQK
+986 LSYQR
-991 YDNMSLERALKRL
+991 YDNRSLDRALKRL

>member
-8 PGQEKAIKE
+8 PGQAKAIKE
-17 RDKNIII
+17 RNKNIII

-37 DRVIS
+37 DRVIN

-74 LENQI
+74 LEDQI
-79 ENNISNKFLKDQL
+79 ENDISNKFLKDQL

-104 SFASDMLREYFYYFD
+104 SFASDMLREYFYYFN

-131 SNVILKEEAIDEVFD
+131 ANVILKEEAIDEVFD
-146 EEYAKKSAD
+146 EEYAKKSPD

-167 NDRAAKSI
+167 NDRIAKSI

-184 SQIDP
+184 SQINP
-189 IAWLDSKTASP
+189 IAWLDSKTESP
-200 FDFNIFKEIVREKI
+200 FDFNIFKEIVGEKI
-214 DLILEDI
+214 DLILADI
-221 SKNKSIAGENN
+221 SKNKSIARENN

-237 EDMLSDDYNLVNILN
+237 VDMLSDDYNLVDSLS
-252 QLIFTDWD
+252 QLILIDWD
-260 LFIEKINKAKFSTMV
+260 LFIEKVNKTKFSTMV
-275 RARKDEK
+275 RARKGEK

-314 SEFGKKEVEVLKEIN
+314 SDFGKKEVEVLKEIN
-329 YLTKRFIKKYK
+329 YLTKRFIKKYQ

-370 LRERFVYIFFD
+370 LRERFSYIFFD

-396 LKRSNNLFFV
+396 LKGEDNLFFV

-426 KLESYNSDE
+426 KLESYEREE

-451 RDIIDF
+451 QDIIDF
-457 VNYIFDRLMTKEA
+457 VNYIFDRLMTKKL
-470 SGIDYKNGGHSLN
+470 SGIDYKNGGHRLN

-490 KNPKSEVHVLEDKL
+490 KNPKSEVHVLDEKL

-516 LIEEGYEYKDIAILL
+516 LIEDGYEYKDIAILL
-531 RSGAKSYLYENA
+531 RSGSKSYLYENA

-608 YNKFYEA
+608 YSKFYEA
-615 FENYDKDDNILVKIN
+615 FENYSKDDDILVKIN
-630 DFKTAFNNF
+630 DFKTAFNDF
-639 SYQLSLMDLYEF
+639 SYQLSLMNLYEF
-651 GNYIFENSKFYE
+651 GNYIFENSNFYE

-685 SDFEANNDNGLYGFL
+685 SDYEANNDNGLYGFL

-705 LSLYQTDNMNPA
+705 LSLYQTDNINPA

-759 SVVFADDLGIGIN
+759 SVVFDDDLGIGIN

-789 ITEKMTL
+789 ITEKMTI
-796 ENKREEMRILYV
+796 ENKREEMRVLYV

-842 YLDWIIASLSNDI
+842 YLDWIIASLSADK
-855 ISRDLLENEYTTDDL
+855 ISLDLLENEYTTDEL

-880 EESDYEVSKGE
+880 EDSDYKLSKGE

-897 AANVKD
+897 AANVHD
-903 KLYYKFVD
+903 KLYDKFVD
-911 LFTKRYE
+911 LFTKRYK

-956 GEFRKPNFI
+956 GEFRKPSFI
-965 SEVKEYKPTDRGTII
+965 SEVREYKPTDRGTII

-991 YDNMSLERALKRL
+991 YDNRSLDRALKRL

-1019 EEKIIEYFKNPII
+1019 EEKIIDYFKNPII
-1032 KNLYQSAANIRKEE
+1032 KNLYQNAENIRKEE

-1059 QIDIMFEFEDEII
+1059 QIDIMFEFEDEIV

-1092 IYKLAIEESLK
+1092 IYKLAIEESLN

-1123 TNF
+1123 K

>member
-8 PGQEKAIKE
+8 PGQAKAIKE
-17 RDKNIII
+17 RNKNIII

-74 LENQI
+74 LEDQI
-79 ENNISNKFLKDQL
+79 ENDISNKFLKDQL

-131 SNVILKEEAIDEVFD
+131 ANVILKEEAIDEVFD
-146 EEYAKKSAD
+146 EEYAKKSPD

-189 IAWLDSKTASP
+189 IAWLDSKTESP

-214 DLILEDI
+214 DLILADI
-221 SKNKSIAGENN
+221 SKNKSIARENN

-237 EDMLSDDYNLVNILN
+237 EDMLSDDYNLVDSLS

-260 LFIEKINKAKFSTMV
+260 LFIEKVNKAKFSTMV
-275 RARKDEK
+275 RARKGEK

-329 YLTKRFIKKYK
+329 YLTKRFLKKYQ

-370 LRERFVYIFFD
+370 LRERFSYIFFD

-396 LKRSNNLFFV
+396 LKGEDNLFFV

-426 KLESYNSDE
+426 KLESYEREE

-451 RDIIDF
+451 QDIIDF
-457 VNYIFDRLMTKEA
+457 VNYIFDKLMTKEI
-470 SGIDYKNGGHSLN
+470 SGIDYKNGGHRLN

-490 KNPKSEVHVLEDKL
+490 ANPKSEVHVLDEKL

-511 KLIEN
+511 KVIEN
-516 LIEEGYEYKDIAILL
+516 LIEDGYEYKDIAILL

-593 KFSEDDIAAIRLNSK
+593 KFSEDDIAAIRLDSK
-608 YNKFYEA
+608 YAKFYEA
-615 FENYDKDDNILVKIN
+615 FEDYNKNDDILVKIN
-630 DFKTAFNNF
+630 DFKTAFNDF

-651 GNYIFENSKFYE
+651 GNYIFENSNFYE

-685 SDFEANNDNGLYGFL
+685 SDYEVNNDNGLYGFL

-705 LSLYQTDNMNPA
+705 LSLYQTDNINPA
-717 RELSENENLV
+717 RDLSENENLV

-759 SVVFADDLGIGIN
+759 SVVFDDDLGIGIN

-789 ITEKMTL
+789 ITEKMTM
-796 ENKREEMRILYV
+796 ENKREEMRVLYV

-842 YLDWIIASLSNDI
+842 YLDWIIASLSDDK
-855 ISRDLLENEYTTDDL
+855 ISLDLLENEYTTDEL

-880 EESDYEVSKGE
+880 EENDYKVSKGE
-891 DISDIL
+891 DISNIL
-897 AANVKD
+897 AANVHD
-903 KLYYKFVD
+903 KLYNKFVD
-911 LFTKRYE
+911 LFTKGYK
-918 YEADTKDSIKKSVT
+918 YEADIKDSIKKSVT

-965 SEVKEYKPTDRGTII
+965 SEVREYKPTDRGTII

-991 YDNMSLERALKRL
+991 YDNRSLDRALKRL
-1004 VLENKIKQDELKVIE
+1004 VLENKIKQDELKILE
-1019 EEKIIEYFKNPII
+1019 EEKIIDYFKNPII
-1032 KNLYQSAANIRKEE
+1032 KDLYQNAANIRKEE

-1059 QIDIMFEFEDEII
+1059 QIDIMFEFEDEIV

-1103 KPVKKSYIY
+1103 KPVSKSYIY
-1112 WYNFSELEEVN
+1112 WYNFSDLEEVN
-1123 TNF
+1123 P

>member
-8 PGQEKAIKE
+8 PGQAKAIKE

-37 DRVIS
+37 DRVIN

-59 TNKASIEMKDRIREA
+59 TNKASIEMKDRIRQA
-74 LENQI
+74 LEDQI
-79 ENNISNKFLKDQL
+79 ENDISNKFLKDQL

-104 SFASDMLREYFYYFD
+104 SFASDMLREYFYYFEN
-119 DLSPNFSIISEN
+119 LSPNFSIISEN
-131 SNVILKEEAIDEVFD
+131 ANVILKEEAIDEVFD
-146 EEYAKKSAD
+146 EEYAKKSPD

-189 IAWLDSKTASP
+189 IAWLDSKTESP
-200 FDFNIFKEIVREKI
+200 FDFNIFQEIIRKKV
-214 DLILEDI
+214 DLIIEDI
-221 SKNKSIAGENN
+221 SKNKSIARENN

-237 EDMLSDDYNLVNILN
+237 EDMLSDDYNLVDSLN
-252 QLIFTDWD
+252 QLIFTNWD
-260 LFIEKINKAKFSTMV
+260 LFIEKVNKAKFSTMV
-275 RARKDEK
+275 RARKGEK

-329 YLTKRFIKKYK
+329 YLSKRFIKKYQ

-370 LRERFVYIFFD
+370 LRERFSYIFFD

-396 LKRSNNLFFV
+396 LKGEDNLFFV

-426 KLESYNSDE
+426 KLESYDSDE
-435 NKDSIRI
+435 NKDYIRI

-451 RDIIDF
+451 KDIIDF
-457 VNYIFDRLMTKEA
+457 VNYIFDRLMTKEI
-470 SGIDYKNGGHSLN
+470 SGIDYKNGGHRLN

-490 KNPKSEVHVLEDKL
+490 KNPKSEVHVLDEKL

-511 KLIEN
+511 KVIEN
-516 LIEEGYEYKDIAILL
+516 LIEDGYEYKDIAILL

-593 KFSEDDIAAIRLNSK
+593 KFSEDDIAAIRLDSK
-608 YNKFYEA
+608 YAKFYEA
-615 FENYDKDDNILVKIN
+615 FENYNKNDDILVKIN
-630 DFKTAFNNF
+630 DFKTAFNDF
-639 SYQLSLMDLYEF
+639 SYQLSLMNLYEF

-685 SDFEANNDNGLYGFL
+685 SDYEANNDNGLYGFL

-705 LSLYQTDNMNPA
+705 LSLYQTDNINPA
-717 RELSENENLV
+717 RDLSENENLV

-759 SVVFADDLGIGIN
+759 SVVFDDDLGIGIN

-789 ITEKMTL
+789 ITEKMTM
-796 ENKREEMRILYV
+796 ENKREEMRVLYV

-842 YLDWIIASLSNDI
+842 YLDWIIASLSDDK
-855 ISRDLLENEYTTDDL
+855 ISLDLLESEYTTDEL

-880 EESDYEVSKGE
+880 EESDYKVSKGE
-891 DISDIL
+891 DISNIL
-897 AANVKD
+897 AANIHD
-903 KLYYKFVD
+903 KLYDKFVD
-911 LFTKRYE
+911 LFTKGYK

-965 SEVKEYKPTDRGTII
+965 SEVREYKPTDRGTII

-991 YDNMSLERALKRL
+991 YDNMSLDRALKRL
-1004 VLENKIKQDELKVIE
+1004 VLENKIKKDELKVIE
-1019 EEKIIEYFKNPII
+1019 EEKIIDYFKNPTI
-1032 KNLYQSAANIRKEE
+1032 KNLYQNAENIRKEE

-1059 QIDIMFEFEDEII
+1059 QIDIMFEFEDEIV

-1112 WYNFSELEEVN
+1112 WYNFSDLEEVN
-1123 TNF
+1123 K

>member
-8 PGQEKAIKE
+8 PGQAKAIKE

-37 DRVIS
+37 DRVIN

-59 TNKASIEMKDRIREA
+59 TNKASIEMKDRIRQA
-74 LENQI
+74 LEDQI
-79 ENNISNKFLKDQL
+79 ENDISNKFLKDQL

-104 SFASDMLREYFYYFD
+104 SFASDMLREYFYYFEN
-119 DLSPNFSIISEN
+119 LSPNFSIISEN
-131 SNVILKEEAIDEVFD
+131 ANVILKEEAIDEVFD
-146 EEYAKKSAD
+146 EEYAKKSPD

-189 IAWLDSKTASP
+189 IAWLDSKTESP

-221 SKNKSIAGENN
+221 SKNKSIARENN

-237 EDMLSDDYNLVNILN
+237 EDMLSDDYNLVDSLN
-252 QLIFTDWD
+252 QLIFTNWD
-260 LFIEKINKAKFSTMV
+260 LFIEKVNKAKFSTMV
-275 RARKDEK
+275 RARKGEK

-329 YLTKRFIKKYK
+329 YLSKRFIKKYQ

-370 LRERFVYIFFD
+370 LRERFSYIFFD

-396 LKRSNNLFFV
+396 LKGKDNLFFV

-426 KLESYNSDE
+426 KLESYDSDE

-451 RDIIDF
+451 QDIIDF
-457 VNYIFDRLMTKEA
+457 VNYIFDRLMTKEV
-470 SGIDYKNGGHSLN
+470 SGIDYKNGDHRLN

-490 KNPKSEVHVLEDKL
+490 ANPKSEVHVLEEKL

-511 KLIEN
+511 KVIEN
-516 LIEEGYEYKDIAILL
+516 LIEDGYEYKDIAILL
-531 RSGAKSYLYENA
+531 RSGSKSYLYENA
-543 FKKAGIPFFND
+543 FKNAGIPFFND

-608 YNKFYEA
+608 YSKFYEA
-615 FENYDKDDNILVKIN
+615 FEDYNKNDGILVKIN
-630 DFKTAFNNF
+630 DFKTAFNDF

-651 GNYIFENSKFYE
+651 GNYIFENSNFYE

-685 SDFEANNDNGLYGFL
+685 SDYEANNDNGLYGFL

-705 LSLYQTDNMNPA
+705 LSLYQTDNINPA

-759 SVVFADDLGIGIN
+759 SVVFDDDLGIGIN

-789 ITEKMTL
+789 ITEKMTM
-796 ENKREEMRILYV
+796 ENKREEMRVLYV

-815 KLIVVGN
+815 KLIIVGN

-842 YLDWIIASLSNDI
+842 YLDWIIASLSDDK
-855 ISRDLLENEYTTDDL
+855 ISLDLLENEYTTDEL

-880 EESDYEVSKGE
+880 EENDYNVSKGE
-891 DISDIL
+891 DISNIL
-897 AANVKD
+897 AANVHD
-903 KLYYKFVD
+903 KLYDKFVD
-911 LFTKRYE
+911 LFTKGYK

-946 LPSYSKFEET
+946 LPSYSKFEST

-965 SEVKEYKPTDRGTII
+965 SEVREYKPTDRGTII

-991 YDNMSLERALKRL
+991 YDNRSLDRALKRL
-1004 VLENKIKQDELKVIE
+1004 VLENKIKQDELKVLE
-1019 EEKIIEYFKNPII
+1019 EVKIIDYFKNPII
-1032 KNLYQSAANIRKEE
+1032 KNLYQNAANIRKEE

-1059 QIDIMFEFEDEII
+1059 QIDIMFEFEDEIV

-1103 KPVKKSYIY
+1103 KPVRKSYIY
-1112 WYNFSELEEVN
+1112 WYNFSGLEEVN
-1123 TNF
+1123 K

>member
-470 SGIDYKNGGHSLN
+470 SGIDYKNGGHRLN

-630 DFKTAFNNF
+630 DFKTAFNDF

-759 SVVFADDLGIGIN
+759 SVVFDDDLGIGIN

-855 ISRDLLENEYTTDDL
+855 ISRDLLENEYITDDL

-880 EESDYEVSKGE
+880 EESNYEVSKGE

-980 HKVFQG
+980 HKIFQG
-986 LSYQK
+986 LSYQR
-991 YDNMSLERALKRL
+991 YDNRSLDRALKRL

-1032 KNLYQSAANIRKEE
+1032 KNLYQSAESIRKEE
-1046 TFLMKYEDYYVNG
+1046 SFLMKYEDYYVNG

-1103 KPVKKSYIY
+1103 KPVIKSYIY

>member
-8 PGQEKAIKE
+8 PGQAKAIKE
-17 RDKNIII
+17 RNKNIII

-37 DRVIS
+37 DRVIN

-59 TNKASIEMKDRIREA
+59 TNKASIEMKDRIRQA
-74 LENQI
+74 LEDQI
-79 ENNISNKFLKDQL
+79 ENDISNKFLKDQL

-104 SFASDMLREYFYYFD
+104 SFASDMLREYFYYFEN
-119 DLSPNFSIISEN
+119 LSPNFSIISEN
-131 SNVILKEEAIDEVFD
+131 ANVILKEEAIDEVFD
-146 EEYAKKSAD
+146 EEYAKKSPD

-189 IAWLDSKTASP
+189 IAWLDSKTESP

-221 SKNKSIAGENN
+221 SKNKSIARENN

-237 EDMLSDDYNLVNILN
+237 EDMLSDDYNLVNDLN

-260 LFIEKINKAKFSTMV
+260 LFIEKVNKAKFSTMV
-275 RARKDEK
+275 RARKGEK

-314 SEFGKKEVEVLKEIN
+314 SEFGKKEVEILKEVN
-329 YLTKRFIKKYK
+329 YLTKRFIKKYQ

-370 LRERFVYIFFD
+370 LKERFSYIFFD

-396 LKRSNNLFFV
+396 LKGEDNLFFV

-419 EPQLFLD
+419 EPQLFLE
-426 KLESYNSDE
+426 KLESYEREE

-451 RDIIDF
+451 QDIIDF
-457 VNYIFDRLMTKEA
+457 VNYIFDRLMTKEV
-470 SGIDYKNGGHSLN
+470 SGIDYKNGGHRLN

-490 KNPKSEVHVLEDKL
+490 KNPKSEVHVLDEKL

-516 LIEEGYEYKDIAILL
+516 LIEDGYDYKDIAILL
-531 RSGAKSYLYENA
+531 RSGAKSYLYENS

-593 KFSEDDIAAIRLNSK
+593 KFSEDDIAAIRLDSK
-608 YNKFYEA
+608 YAKFYEA
-615 FENYDKDDNILVKIN
+615 FENYSKDDDILVKIN
-630 DFKTAFNNF
+630 DFKTAFNDF

-685 SDFEANNDNGLYGFL
+685 SDYEANNDNGLYGFL

-717 RELSENENLV
+717 RDLSENENLV

-759 SVVFADDLGIGIN
+759 SVVFDDNLGIGIN

-789 ITEKMTL
+789 ITEKMTM
-796 ENKREEMRILYV
+796 ENKREEMRVLYV

-842 YLDWIIASLSNDI
+842 YLDWIIATLSDDKISL
-855 ISRDLLENEYTTDDL
+855 DLLESEYTTDEL

-880 EESDYEVSKGE
+880 EESDYKVSKGE
-891 DISDIL
+891 DISNIL
-897 AANVKD
+897 AANIHD
-903 KLYYKFVD
+903 KLYDKFVD
-911 LFTKRYE
+911 LFTKGYK

-965 SEVKEYKPTDRGTII
+965 SEVREYKPTDRGTII

-991 YDNMSLERALKRL
+991 YDNMSLDRALKRL
-1004 VLENKIKQDELKVIE
+1004 VLENKIKKDELKVIE
-1019 EEKIIEYFKNPII
+1019 EEKIIDYFKNPTI
-1032 KNLYQSAANIRKEE
+1032 KNLYQNAENIRKEE

-1059 QIDIMFEFEDEII
+1059 QIDIMFEFEDEIV

-1085 LYDDQLK
+1085 IYDDQLK

-1103 KPVKKSYIY
+1103 KQVSKSYIY

-1123 TNF
+1123 K

>member
-8 PGQEKAIKE
+8 PGQAKAIKE
-17 RDKNIII
+17 RNKNIII

-37 DRVIS
+37 DRVIN

-59 TNKASIEMKDRIREA
+59 TNKASIEMKDRIRQA
-74 LENQI
+74 LEDQI
-79 ENNISNKFLKDQL
+79 ENDISNKFLKDQL

-104 SFASDMLREYFYYFD
+104 SFASDMLREYFYYFEN
-119 DLSPNFSIISEN
+119 LSPNFSIISEN
-131 SNVILKEEAIDEVFD
+131 ANVILKEEAIDEVFD
-146 EEYAKKSAD
+146 EEYAKKSPD

-189 IAWLDSKTASP
+189 IAWLDSKTESP

-221 SKNKSIAGENN
+221 SKNKSIARENN

-237 EDMLSDDYNLVNILN
+237 EDMLSDDYNLVNDLN

-260 LFIEKINKAKFSTMV
+260 LFIEKVNKAKFSTMV
-275 RARKDEK
+275 RARKGEK

-314 SEFGKKEVEVLKEIN
+314 SEFGKKEVEILKEVN
-329 YLTKRFIKKYK
+329 YLTKRFIKKYQ

-370 LRERFVYIFFD
+370 LKERFSYIFFD

-396 LKRSNNLFFV
+396 LKGEDNLFFV

-426 KLESYNSDE
+426 KLESYDSDE
-435 NKDSIRI
+435 NKYSIRI

-451 RDIIDF
+451 QDIIDF
-457 VNYIFDRLMTKEA
+457 VNYIFDRLMTKEV
-470 SGIDYKNGGHSLN
+470 SGIDYKNGGHRLN

-490 KNPKSEVHVLEDKL
+490 KNPKSEVHVLDEKL

-511 KLIEN
+511 KVIEN
-516 LIEEGYEYKDIAILL
+516 LIEDGYEYKDIAILL
-531 RSGAKSYLYENA
+531 RSGAKSYLYENS

-593 KFSEDDIAAIRLNSK
+593 KFSEDDIAAIRLDSK
-608 YNKFYEA
+608 YAKFYEA
-615 FENYDKDDNILVKIN
+615 FENYSKDDDILVKIN
-630 DFKTAFNNF
+630 DFKTAFNDF

-651 GNYIFENSKFYE
+651 GNYIFENSNFYE

-685 SDFEANNDNGLYGFL
+685 SDYEANNDNGLYGFL

-705 LSLYQTDNMNPA
+705 LSLYQTDNINPA

-759 SVVFADDLGIGIN
+759 SVVFDDDLGIGIN

-789 ITEKMTL
+789 ITEKMTM
-796 ENKREEMRILYV
+796 ENKREEMRVLYV

-842 YLDWIIASLSNDI
+842 YLDWIIASLSDDK
-855 ISRDLLENEYTTDDL
+855 ISLDLLESEYTTDEL

-880 EESDYEVSKGE
+880 EENDYKLSKGE
-891 DISDIL
+891 DISNIL
-897 AANVKD
+897 AANVHD
-903 KLYYKFVD
+903 KLYDKFVD
-911 LFTKRYE
+911 LFTKRYK
-918 YEADTKDSIKKSVT
+918 YEDDTKDSIKKSVT

-946 LPSYSKFEET
+946 LPSYSKFEST

-965 SEVKEYKPTDRGTII
+965 SEVREYKPTDRGTII

-991 YDNMSLERALKRL
+991 YDNRSLDRALKRL
-1004 VLENKIKQDELKVIE
+1004 VLENKIKQDELKVLE
-1019 EEKIIEYFKNPII
+1019 EEKIIDYFKNPTI
-1032 KNLYQSAANIRKEE
+1032 KDLYQNAENIRKEE
-1046 TFLMKYEDYYVNG
+1046 TFLMKYEGYYVNG
-1059 QIDIMFEFEDEII
+1059 QIDIMFEFEDEIV

-1103 KPVKKSYIY
+1103 KQVSKSYIY
-1112 WYNFSELEEVN
+1112 WYNFSDLEEVN
-1123 TNF
+1123 K

>member
-74 LENQI
+74 LEDQI
-79 ENNISNKFLKDQL
+79 ENDTSNKFLKDQL

-131 SNVILKEEAIDEVFD
+131 ANVILKEEAIDEVFD

-175 ILKTYDKLT
+175 ILKTYGKLT

-189 IAWLDSKTASP
+189 IAWLDSKTESP

-221 SKNKSIAGENN
+221 SKNKSIARENN

-237 EDMLSDDYNLVNILN
+237 EDMLSDNYNLVNSLN

-260 LFIEKINKAKFSTMV
+260 LFIEKVNKAKFTTMV

-329 YLTKRFIKKYK
+329 YLTKRFLKKYQG
-340 AKKKDKSYLDFNDI
+340 KKKDKSYLDFNDI

-370 LRERFVYIFFD
+370 LRERFAYIFFD

-396 LKRSNNLFFV
+396 LKREDNLFFV

-426 KLESYNSDE
+426 KLESYDSDE
-435 NKDSIRI
+435 DKDSIRI

-451 RDIIDF
+451 EDIIDF

-470 SGIDYKNGGHSLN
+470 SGIDYKNGGHRLN

-490 KNPKSEVHVLEDKL
+490 ANPKSEIHVLEEKL

-511 KLIEN
+511 KVIEN
-516 LIEEGYEYKDIAILL
+516 LIEEGYEYRDIAILL
-531 RSGAKSYLYENA
+531 RSGSKSYLYENA

-608 YNKFYEA
+608 YAKFYEA
-615 FENYDKDDNILVKIN
+615 FENYSKDDDILVKIN
-630 DFKTAFNNF
+630 DFKTAYNDF

-685 SDFEANNDNGLYGFL
+685 SDYEANNDNGLYGFL

-705 LSLYQTDNMNPA
+705 LSLYQTDNINPA

-759 SVVFADDLGIGIN
+759 SVVFDDDLGIGIN

-789 ITEKMTL
+789 ITEKMTI
-796 ENKREEMRILYV
+796 ENKREEMRVLYV

-822 RNLNTVNKLNGRD
+822 RNLNTVNKLNSRD

-842 YLDWIIASLSNDI
+842 YLDWIIASLSEDK
-855 ISRDLLENEYTTDDL
+855 ISLDLLENEYTTDEL
-870 SNIAEILTFT
+870 SNIAEILTIT
-880 EESDYEVSKGE
+880 EESDYKVSKGE

-897 AANVKD
+897 AAKAHD
-903 KLYYKFVD
+903 KLYDKFVD
-911 LFTKRYE
+911 LFTKRYK

-965 SEVKEYKPTDRGTII
+965 SEVREYKPTDRGTII

-991 YDNMSLERALKRL
+991 YDNRGLDRALKRL
-1004 VLENKIKQDELKVIE
+1004 VLENKVKQDELKVIE
-1019 EEKIIEYFKNPII
+1019 EEKIIAYFKNPLI
-1032 KNLYQSAANIRKEE
+1032 KNLYQNAANIKKEE

-1059 QIDIMFEFEDEII
+1059 QIDIMFEFEDEIV

-1123 TNF
+1123 K

>member
-59 TNKASIEMKDRIREA
+59 TNKASIEMKDRIRQA

-184 SQIDP
+184 SQIGP

-329 YLTKRFIKKYK
+329 YLTKRFIKKYQ

-470 SGIDYKNGGHSLN
+470 SGIDYKNGGHRLN

-490 KNPKSEVHVLEDKL
+490 KNPKSEVHVLEEKL

-516 LIEEGYEYKDIAILL
+516 LIEEGYQYKDIAILL

-615 FENYDKDDNILVKIN
+615 FENYDKNDNILVKIN

-717 RELSENENLV
+717 RELSENENLI

-759 SVVFADDLGIGIN
+759 SVVFDDDLGIGIN

-1059 QIDIMFEFEDEII
+1059 QIDIMFEFEDDII

>member
-8 PGQEKAIKE
+8 PGQAKAIKE
-17 RDKNIII
+17 RNKNIII

-37 DRVIS
+37 DRVIN

-59 TNKASIEMKDRIREA
+59 TNKASIEMKDRIRQA
-74 LENQI
+74 LEDQI
-79 ENNISNKFLKDQL
+79 ENDISNKFLKDQL

-104 SFASDMLREYFYYFD
+104 SFASDMLREYFYYFEN
-119 DLSPNFSIISEN
+119 LSPNFSIISEN
-131 SNVILKEEAIDEVFD
+131 ANVILKEEAIDEVFD
-146 EEYAKKSAD
+146 EEYAKKSPD

-189 IAWLDSKTASP
+189 IAWLDSKTESP

-221 SKNKSIAGENN
+221 SKNKSIARENN

-237 EDMLSDDYNLVNILN
+237 EDMLSDDYNLVNDLN

-260 LFIEKINKAKFSTMV
+260 LFIEKVNKAKFSTMV
-275 RARKDEK
+275 RARKGEK

-314 SEFGKKEVEVLKEIN
+314 SEFGKKEVEILKEVN
-329 YLTKRFIKKYK
+329 YLTKRFIKKYQ

-370 LRERFVYIFFD
+370 LKERFSYIFFD

-396 LKRSNNLFFV
+396 LKGEDNLFFV

-426 KLESYNSDE
+426 KLESYDSDE
-435 NKDSIRI
+435 NKYSIRI

-451 RDIIDF
+451 QDIIDF
-457 VNYIFDRLMTKEA
+457 VNYIFDRLMTKEV
-470 SGIDYKNGGHSLN
+470 SGIDYKNGGHRLN

-490 KNPKSEVHVLEDKL
+490 KNPKSEVHVLDEKL

-511 KLIEN
+511 KVIEN
-516 LIEEGYEYKDIAILL
+516 LIEDGYEYKDIAILL
-531 RSGAKSYLYENA
+531 RSGAKSYLYENS

-593 KFSEDDIAAIRLNSK
+593 KFSEDDIAAIRLDSK
-608 YNKFYEA
+608 YAKFYEA
-615 FENYDKDDNILVKIN
+615 FENYSKDDDILVKIN
-630 DFKTAFNNF
+630 DFKTAFNDF

-685 SDFEANNDNGLYGFL
+685 SDYEANNDNGLYGFL

-717 RELSENENLV
+717 RDLSENENLV

-759 SVVFADDLGIGIN
+759 SVVFDDNLGIGIN

-789 ITEKMTL
+789 ITEKMTM
-796 ENKREEMRILYV
+796 ENKREEMRVLYV

-842 YLDWIIASLSNDI
+842 YLDWIIATLSDDKISL
-855 ISRDLLENEYTTDDL
+855 DLLESEYTTDEL

-880 EESDYEVSKGE
+880 EESDYKVSKGE
-891 DISDIL
+891 DISNIL
-897 AANVKD
+897 AANIHD
-903 KLYYKFVD
+903 KLYDKFVD
-911 LFTKRYE
+911 LFTKGYK

-965 SEVKEYKPTDRGTII
+965 SEVREYKPTDRGTII

-991 YDNMSLERALKRL
+991 YDNMSLDRALKRL
-1004 VLENKIKQDELKVIE
+1004 VLENKIKKDELKVIE
-1019 EEKIIEYFKNPII
+1019 EEKIIDYFKNPTI
-1032 KNLYQSAANIRKEE
+1032 KNLYQNAENIRKEE

-1059 QIDIMFEFEDEII
+1059 QIDIMFEFEDEIV

-1103 KPVKKSYIY
+1103 KQVSKSYIY
-1112 WYNFSELEEVN
+1112 WYNFSDLEEVN
-1123 TNF
+1123 K